1 MMLKDAVIRMA
12 KRRTL
17 AETTAEEIKQFIQ
30 RNGYEPGQKLPTE
43 KEMTDML
50 GVGRNTLREAL
61 RILQSHNIVTIRQGS
76 GSYISEKYGVPDDPF
91 GFELYQDREKLIQD
105 ILEILVMMEPEV
117 AAMAAEHRTDKDLE
131 RMEQLLRTMA
141 LKVDQ
146 NIPCLDE
153 ECRFYELI
161 AQASH
166 NIVMERMSPLMI
178 QGIRYFAAT
187 LSPKDFVYGVRNYHN
202 VLDGIRHKK
211 ASEARTAMSYH
222 LLFLDHQYKL
232 LLQNNVS

>member
-1 MMLKDAVIRMA
+1 
-12 KRRTL
+12 
-17 AETTAEEIKQFIQ
+17 
-30 RNGYEPGQKLPTE
+30 
-43 KEMTDML
+43 ML

-117 AAMAAEHRTDKDLE
+117 AAMATEHRTDKDLE

>member
-1 MMLKDAVIRMA
+1 MLIMA

-17 AETTAEEIKQFIQ
+17 AETTAEDIKQLIQ

-43 KEMTDML
+43 KEMTDLL

-91 GFELYQDREKLIQD
+91 GFELFPDHDKLTKD

-117 AAMAAEHRTDKDLE
+117 AAMAAEHRTEEDLGRLE
-131 RMEQLLRTMA
+131 ELLRVMA
-141 LKVDQ
+141 QKVDRSEE
-146 NIPCLDE
+146 CLDE
-153 ECRFYELI
+153 ECRFYEII
-161 AQASH
+161 AEASH
-166 NIVMERMSPLMI
+166 NIVMERMTPLMTR
-178 QGIRYFAAT
+178 GIRYFAAT
-187 LSPKDFVYGVRNYHN
+187 LSPKDFLYGVRNYHN

-211 ASEARTAMSYH
+211 ASEAKTAMSYH

-232 LLQNNVS
+232 LLRQEGM